1 MNPVSKTGAINAKA
15 EYIISLTWA
24 DSDPNDLD
32 IWVQDPTGNIIW
44 FRNREA
50 GLVHLDRDDRGNI
63 NDTIDFNGRTIDNP
77 LNQEIVTIRGII
89 PGEYVVNVHYY
100 ESINQTPVTAN
111 LTISKVNPNLNV
123 VFYGESILQT
133 KGDEKT
139 VARFTVNSIGDIVDV
154 NQLSKSIVIF

>member
-1 MNPVSKTGAINAKA
+1 
-15 EYIISLTWA
+15 
-24 DSDPNDLD
+24 
-32 IWVQDPTGNIIW
+32 
-44 FRNREA
+44 
-50 GLVHLDRDDRGNI
+50 
-63 NDTIDFNGRTIDNP
+63 
-77 LNQEIVTIRGII
+77 
-89 PGEYVVNVHYY
+89 VNVHYY